1 MSIRPA
7 FSVYKGDEINI
18 SFTLINIT
26 TIGEKQS
33 ISGYGNYPIQTE
45 YLDPDPAISIPID
58 DVSDIE
64 IITTYPNSWGKFI
77 KNTLIN
83 AGLEE
88 GESNDFKIIIVDNT
102 VSIGFEDSSK
112 TVNVDL
118 TIININAQISPGRI
132 ENVRWGRI
140 K

>member
-1 MSIRPA
+1 MRKYE
-7 FSVYKGDEINI
+7 FTDEYFI
-18 SFTLINIT
+18 
-26 TIGEKQS
+26 
-33 ISGYGNYPIQTE
+33 
-45 YLDPDPAISIPID
+45 IPID